1 MASIRQKPSGRWE
14 ARYRDARGEM
24 HARSFGGKVA
34 ARCWAA
40 EMESDLR
47 RGEWI
52 DPKLARTTFGS
63 WAEEYLTTIVHLR
76 NVTRGDYE
84 RALRTHILPAFAERP
99 MAQIEQV
106 DVRKFMAEKQASG
119 LAPKS
124 LQKIRLVFRQVLE
137 PARGSGAIKVNP
149 CDGIVC
155 HGPFKRNRSSSRQ
168 RRWRPWPERLVRRS
182 ICSCGSRSRPASVR
196 ARSVAF
202 ASEG

>member
-24 HARSFGGKVA
+24 HAQSFDGKVA
-34 ARCWAA
+34 ARRWAA

-84 RALRTHILPAFAERP
+84 RALRTHILPAFADRP
-99 MAQIEQV
+99 MTPIEQG
-106 DVRKFMAEKQASG
+106 DVRKFMAQKKDTG
-119 LAPKS
+119 LAPKRP
-124 LQKIRLVFRQVLE
+124 QRTEERREEK
-137 PARGSGAIKVNP
+137 RGV
-149 CDGIVC
+149 
-155 HGPFKRNRSSSRQ
+155 SR
-168 RRWRPWPERLVRRS
+168 
-182 ICSCGSRSRPASVR
+182 
-196 ARSVAF
+196 
-202 ASEG
+202 